1 MSFLPD
7 DALARHP
14 IYDQVRQV
22 LTNPQLAEAAG
33 PVARGFAWFIW
44 ANSRGVKIS
53 QRNIPIIGNKGRR

>member
-22 LTNPQLAEAAG
+22 LTNPELAEAAG
-33 PVARGFAWFIW
+33 PVARRFALFIES
-44 ANSRGVKIS
+44 NKRGRVIPQRQRKPVEQEGSR
-53 QRNIPIIGNKGRR
+53 